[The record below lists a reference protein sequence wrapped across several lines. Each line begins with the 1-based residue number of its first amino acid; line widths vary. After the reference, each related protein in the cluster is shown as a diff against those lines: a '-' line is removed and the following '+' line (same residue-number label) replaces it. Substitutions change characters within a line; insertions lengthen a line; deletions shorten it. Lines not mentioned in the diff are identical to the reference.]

1 MSLFSRKPF
10 SLRTSSKSEIPEGLW
25 MKCDGCRQTVYRAEV
40 EQNMKVC
47 PLCGRHYRLDAWTRV
62 AITVDADSFVETHA
76 NLQSADP
83 LHFSVGDESY
93 KQRIE
98 RAQTASNL
106 NEALLTGKALLGG
119 CPIALGVMDSEF
131 IMGSM
136 GSVVGEKFCRLVHD
150 ALTARCPLI
159 VFAASGGARMQ
170 EGILALMQMAKTAD
184 AVRCMQ
190 DARLPYISVLT
201 DPTTGGVW
209 ASFASLGDFVIAE
222 PGAYIGFAGKR
233 LIMGALK
240 VKLPDGFQSAEY
252 QMENGF
258 LDAIVKRQD
267 MRGYLMRLTSF
278 FRPNGNASQPPSP
291 AAEVNHDPV

>member
-1 MSLFSRKPF
+1 
-10 SLRTSSKSEIPEGLW
+10 
-25 MKCDGCRQTVYRAEV
+25 
-40 EQNMKVC
+40 
-47 PLCGRHYRLDAWTRV
+47 
-62 AITVDADSFVETHA
+62 
-76 NLQSADP
+76 
-83 LHFSVGDESY
+83 
-93 KQRIE
+93 
-98 RAQTASNL
+98 
-106 NEALLTGKALLGG
+106 
-119 CPIALGVMDSEF
+119 
-131 IMGSM
+131 
-136 GSVVGEKFCRLVHD
+136 
-150 ALTARCPLI
+150 
-159 VFAASGGARMQ
+159 
-170 EGILALMQMAKTAD
+170 
-184 AVRCMQ
+184 MQ
-190 DARLPYISVLT
+190 DGRLPYISVLT